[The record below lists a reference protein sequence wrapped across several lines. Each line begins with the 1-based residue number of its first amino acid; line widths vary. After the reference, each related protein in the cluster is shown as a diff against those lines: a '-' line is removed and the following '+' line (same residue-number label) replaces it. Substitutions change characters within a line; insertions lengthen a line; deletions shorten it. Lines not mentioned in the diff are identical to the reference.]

1 MTFVLTG
8 KRAIVT
14 GGGRG
19 IGEAIAVT
27 LAGAGC
33 SVLVAGRT
41 AAHVE
46 RVANQIRNRGQDS
59 LAVVCDVA
67 APQSVEGLFRTAQQ
81 RWEKLDI
88 LVNNAGQS
96 HSELLV
102 RLTLETWKRMLDV
115 NLTGTFLCS
124 QAALRWM
131 LPRKSGRIINVAST
145 AALIGFRYAGGYAAA
160 KHGVLGLTRSMALET
175 ATSGITVNA
184 VCPGW
189 VETDMVQN
197 AVETISAKTGMK
209 PDQAREIL
217 ANESPQ
223 KRILQPEE
231 VATAVLWLAS
241 DEAQG
246 ITGQAI
252 NVSGGQVMS

>member
-1 MTFVLTG
+1 MLEG
-8 KRAIVT
+8 KTAIVT

-19 IGEAIAVT
+19 IGEAIA
-27 LAGAGC
+27 LALAAEGC

-41 AAHVE
+41 AVHLE
-46 RVANQIRNRGQDS
+46 KVAGQIQNLGRQS
-59 LAVVCDVA
+59 FAVVCDVA
-67 APQSVEGLFRTAQQ
+67 DPQSVEELFRTAQQ

-96 HSELLV
+96 HSEPLV
-102 RLTLETWKRMLDV
+102 RLSLETWKRMLDI

-131 LPRKSGRIINVAST
+131 LPRKSGRIINIAST
-145 AALIGFRYAGGYAAA
+145 AARIGFRYAGAYAAA
-160 KHGVLGLTRSMALET
+160 KHGVIGLTRSMALET

-189 VETDMVQN
+189 VATDMVER
-197 AVETISAKTGMK
+197 AVETISAKTGRA
-209 PDQAREIL
+209 PHQALESL

-223 KRILQPEE
+223 KRLMQPEE
-231 VATAVLWLAS
+231 IAAAVVWLAG
-241 DEAQG
+241 DQAHG

>member
-1 MTFVLTG
+1 MKLALEG
-8 KRAIVT
+8 KTAIVT

-19 IGEAIAVT
+19 IGEAIA
-27 LAGAGC
+27 LALAAEGC
-33 SVLVAGRT
+33 SVIVAGRT
-41 AAHVE
+41 ATHLE
-46 RVANQIRNRGQDS
+46 RVASHIQESGRDA

-67 APQSVEGLFRTAQQ
+67 DPQSVEALFRTAQE
-81 RWEKLDI
+81 RWESLDI

-102 RLTLETWKRMLDV
+102 RLSLETWKRVLDI

-131 LPRKSGRIINVAST
+131 LPRKRGRIINIAST
-145 AALIGFRYAGGYAAA
+145 AAQIGFRYAGAYAAA
-160 KHGVLGLTRSMALET
+160 KHGVIGLTRSMALET

-189 VETDMVQN
+189 VATDMVER
-197 AVETISAKTGMK
+197 AVETISAKTGMTPEK
-209 PDQAREIL
+209 ALEHL

-223 KRILQPEE
+223 KRIIQPEE
-231 VATAVLWLAS
+231 IAAAVVWLVS
-241 DEAQG
+241 DAAQG
-246 ITGQAI
+246 VTGQAI

>member
-1 MTFVLTG
+1 MLEG
-8 KRAIVT
+8 KTAIVT

-19 IGEAIAVT
+19 IGEAIA
-27 LAGAGC
+27 LALAAEGC

-41 AAHVE
+41 AVPLE
-46 RVANQIRNRGQDS
+46 KVAGQIQNLGRES
-59 LAVVCDVA
+59 FAVLCDVA
-67 APQSVEGLFRTAQQ
+67 DPQSVEELFRTAHE

-96 HSELLV
+96 HSEPLV
-102 RLTLETWKRMLDV
+102 RLSLETWKRMLDI

-131 LPRKSGRIINVAST
+131 LPRKSGRIINIAST
-145 AALIGFRYAGGYAAA
+145 AARIGFRYAGAYAAA
-160 KHGVLGLTRSMALET
+160 KHGVIGLTRSMALET

-189 VETDMVQN
+189 VATDMVER
-197 AVETISAKTGMK
+197 AVETISAKTGRA
-209 PDQAREIL
+209 PHQALESL

-223 KRILQPEE
+223 KRLMQPEE
-231 VATAVLWLAS
+231 IAAAVVWLAG
-241 DEAQG
+241 DQAHG